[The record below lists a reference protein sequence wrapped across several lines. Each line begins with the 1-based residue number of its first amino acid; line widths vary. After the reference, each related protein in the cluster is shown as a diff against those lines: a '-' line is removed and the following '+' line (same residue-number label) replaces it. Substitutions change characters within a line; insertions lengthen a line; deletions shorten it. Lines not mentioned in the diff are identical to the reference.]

1 MTGAQFRLKQATGWF
16 AAGKEVAQALAILP
30 DGAFKLFMWMCL
42 NADRG
47 LGIIRVEPGEMARSL
62 GKTETEICANLRDL
76 FQAEIACATANGA
89 IQIADRY
96 WPYDRVSDGQNS
108 KKLVTYISQLK
119 RAFLERRCVRS
130 AFTAAD
136 EKIAVQ
142 LFHAGLPIADAEN
155 AILLGSLRKYIAL
168 LNNGEGTPITS
179 LRYFATMFGEVKQD
193 IPPSYWEYVRRKVRD
208 AERQWS
214 GFPVSAT
221 QNQTK

>member
-1 MTGAQFRLKQATGWF
+1 MTGAQFRLKQTTGWF

-76 FQAEIACATANGA
+76 FQAKIAWATANGA

-96 WPYDRVSDGQNS
+96 WPYDRGGDGQNS
-108 KKLVTYISQLK
+108 EKLVTYISQLK

-136 EKIAVQ
+136 EKIAAQ

-168 LNNGEGTPITS
+168 LNNGEGAPITS

-193 IPPSYWEYVRRKVRD
+193 IPPSYWEYVRRKIRD